1 MTMRRASERVA
12 DSAEKTVRGIRRA
25 TRRRHSAEDKI
36 RIVEAFERLKAAND
50 NTSPERCED

>member
-1 MTMRRASERVA
+1 MRRASERVA